1 MGCEDG
7 SRGIFGMESGPG
19 VPGGMIGVIENGD
32 MVVEV
37 IVVLYS
43 DGDDGAIGVI
53 GTIEIGVILMVGV
66 VEMVGVLEGVVTM
79 FPIAIGDV
87 IGVACIVL
95 MFDTFKI

>member
-19 VPGGMIGVIENGD
+19 VPGGRVGIMNEVMVAEVNEVLGCAGV
-32 MVVEV
+32 
-37 IVVLYS
+37 
-43 DGDDGAIGVI
+43 DGAIGVI

-87 IGVACIVL
+87 IGFACIVL

>member
-19 VPGGMIGVIENGD
+19 VPGGRVGIMNEVMVAEVNEVLGCAGV
-32 MVVEV
+32 
-37 IVVLYS
+37 
-43 DGDDGAIGVI
+43 DGAIGVI

>member
-1 MGCEDG
+1 
-7 SRGIFGMESGPG
+7 MESGPG
-19 VPGGMIGVIENGD
+19 VPGGRVGIVNEV

-37 IVVLYS
+37 NEVLYS
-43 DGDDGAIGVI
+43 DGEDGAIGVI

-66 VEMVGVLEGVVTM
+66 VKMVGVLEGVVAM
-79 FPIAIGDV
+79 LPMAIGDV